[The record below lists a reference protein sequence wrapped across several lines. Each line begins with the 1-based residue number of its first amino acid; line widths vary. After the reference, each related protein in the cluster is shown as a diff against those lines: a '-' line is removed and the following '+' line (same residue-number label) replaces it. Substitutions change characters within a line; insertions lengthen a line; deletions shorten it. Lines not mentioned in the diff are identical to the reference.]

1 MYVKFVYDSGYYG
14 GKIEEI
20 MDFSDDVN
28 EKEIEYEFE
37 MWYEEQR
44 IDSGHWEILSEED
57 AKDYEGD

>member
-1 MYVKFVYDSGYYG
+1 MRGERKMYVKFVYDSGYYG

-37 MWYEEQR
+37 M
-44 IDSGHWEILSEED
+44 
-57 AKDYEGD
+57 